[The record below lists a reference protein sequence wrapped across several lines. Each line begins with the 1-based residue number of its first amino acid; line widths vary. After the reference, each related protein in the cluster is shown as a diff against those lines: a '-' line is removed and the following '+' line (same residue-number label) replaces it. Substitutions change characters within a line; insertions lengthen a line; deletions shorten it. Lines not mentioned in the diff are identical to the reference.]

1 MMHASSGPRIKI
13 VSRPVWKI
21 NSQVRQVEQVEQ
33 VKPIRQVEQV
43 EQVSQTDHI
52 KPVNQVNRVNQADH
66 IKPVNQVGQANR
78 NKNSRRMRI
87 NKHTPYIPL
96 NEYIEL
102 VNNNIRSLL
111 LQRHN
116 IDLDMMQLYF
126 MQLQFNE
133 NSNIFKKI
141 HHKMVIL
148 KNNREIIENKIS
160 YLKQQ
165 L

>member
-43 EQVSQTDHI
+43 KPVEQV
-52 KPVNQVNRVNQADH
+52 NQVNQADH